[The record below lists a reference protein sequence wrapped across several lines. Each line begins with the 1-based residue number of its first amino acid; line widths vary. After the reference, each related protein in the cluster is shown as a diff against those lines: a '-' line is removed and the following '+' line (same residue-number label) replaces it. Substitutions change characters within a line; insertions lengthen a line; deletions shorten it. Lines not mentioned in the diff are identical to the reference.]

1 MGWFFKSE
9 FFDFEF
15 LRVIGTAPVLGAEVG
30 ECLEARS
37 RITDG
42 DIESWHNVWTDL
54 AARAEA
60 LGEEALAVKDETAAR
75 WAFLRASNYYRASE
89 FFLHCN
95 PSDARL
101 QKVFRQSVANFQ
113 RGIKLLDG
121 ETMTFSIPYDETHL
135 PGYLF
140 LPPVHKRLSGGTP
153 LIIHT
158 GGFDSI
164 GEELYFYVASGA
176 TDRGYAVLIF
186 DGPGQGSVLRDQGLP
201 FRPDWEAVISKVLD
215 YALKTLIPGPAA
227 SHNIDPDKTSIFGAS
242 MGGYLC
248 LRGVA
253 DPRVKACVSC
263 DGFYDMFDITRT
275 RMPSWFING
284 WISGWVTD
292 NMFNFVVACL
302 SKQSF
307 QLAWEFG
314 HSMWVYGVD
323 SPAEVMRRMQT
334 FTLRL
339 ADAGDGDGGHNSTTS
354 TESEFLAK
362 VQGAVLVTG
371 AKDTMYFT
379 PELNAERIF
388 AKLEHLPDD
397 KKKLWIG
404 EGVSGG
410 GLQAKIGA
418 IAVKQQK
425 MFACKFEL
433 ICHTPDNMPF
443 GTLYTYVPNARILKI
458 QAAAAIN
465 GLDIALAPNF
475 QMGTTNRSPSFLA
488 KFPLGKV
495 PALDVHDGNG
505 TAMFESDAIA
515 QFVAESGPA
524 RDQLL
529 GETPTERALIREWIC
544 FADNEIMAHMINLVM
559 WRVGMREFDAA
570 VEEKALGGLR
580 RSLGCLETHLASR
593 EAGGWVATVKAI
605 SLADLSLASSLY
617 WGFMLVIDESM
628 RQEFPTVTGLY
639 KRVIGEEGVKAVFK
653 EATFIEKRQE
663 SP

>member
-54 AARAEA
+54 AAQAEA

-89 FFLHCN
+89 FFLHCS

-101 QKVFRQSVANFQ
+101 RKVFRQSVANFQ

-121 ETMTFSIPYDETHL
+121 ERMTLSIPYEDTHL

-140 LPPVHKRLSGGTP
+140 LPPVHKRLPGGTP

-215 YALKTLIPGPAA
+215 YALNALIPGPAA
-227 SHNIDPDKTSIFGAS
+227 SHNINPDKTSIFGAS

-248 LRGVA
+248 LRGAA

-275 RMPSWFING
+275 RMPSWFIDG

-292 NMFNFVVACL
+292 NMFNSVVACL

-323 SPAEVMRRMQT
+323 SPADVMRRMQT

-339 ADAGDGDGGHNSTTS
+339 ADAGNGGHDTMKS
-354 TESEFLAK
+354 TESDFLAK
-362 VQGAVLVTG
+362 IQGAVLVTG

-379 PELNAERIF
+379 PELNAERIY
-388 AKLEHLPDD
+388 AKLDHLPDD

-425 MFACKFEL
+425 MFAWLDE
-433 ICHTPDNMPF
+433 
-443 GTLYTYVPNARILKI
+443 I
-458 QAAAAIN
+458 QAAAALN
-465 GLDIALAPNF
+465 GLDVALAPNF
-475 QMGTTNRSPSFLA
+475 QMDTDNRSSSFLA

-495 PALDVHDGNG
+495 PALEVHDGNG
-505 TAMFESDAIA
+505 TAIFESDAIA

-524 RDQLL
+524 HDQLL
-529 GETPTERALIREWIC
+529 GETPTERALIRQWIC
-544 FADNEIMAHMINLVM
+544 FANNEIMANVTNLVI
-559 WRVGMREFDAA
+559 WRVGMRPFDAA
-570 VEEKALGGLR
+570 VEEKALEGLR
-580 RSLGCLETHLASR
+580 RALACLEAHIASKK
-593 EAGGWVATVKAI
+593 EGEWITTAQAL

-617 WGFMLVIDESM
+617 WGFMLIIDENM
-628 RQEFPTVTGLY
+628 REEFPGATGWY
-639 KRVIGEEGVKAVFK
+639 KRVIAEEGVKAVFK
-653 EATFIEKRQE
+653 QGTFVEKRRE
-663 SP
+663 RP